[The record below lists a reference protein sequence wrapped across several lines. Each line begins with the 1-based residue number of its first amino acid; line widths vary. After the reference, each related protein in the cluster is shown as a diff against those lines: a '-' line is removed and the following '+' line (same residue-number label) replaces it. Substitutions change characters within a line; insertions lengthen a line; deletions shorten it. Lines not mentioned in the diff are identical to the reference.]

1 MCLAP
6 LFGVHFLINACSVNL
21 TRGYSWR
28 LTCGNKRVNKN
39 NVFSTEKC
47 STVYYNKLYVLS
59 DILLSSHWRNETV
72 QCFSFFF
79 KFFIW
84 ENPSQES
91 VPCVRQQP
99 PGNRSSSK
107 RLDSPGRV
115 VFSALFYVRL
125 SNETEKITSK
135 IRLFWDP
142 RCFLCVQSPKNHVS
156 VSPTTRFIGAIWLA
170 GAAHQK
176 SIQRLQCKSCLT
188 TIHCILLLAFFT
200 HCVRHSLIR
209 LCAYR
214 HGVYL
219 LSNKKGAIGSTR
231 AKDQRKCSQATAAG
245 RRMS

>member
-1 MCLAP
+1 MIYYCR
-6 LFGVHFLINACSVNL
+6 LIGEMKPFNA
-21 TRGYSWR
+21 
-28 LTCGNKRVNKN
+28 
-39 NVFSTEKC
+39 FP
-47 STVYYNKLYVLS
+47 
-59 DILLSSHWRNETV
+59 SSSN
-72 QCFSFFF
+72 FSFE
-79 KFFIW
+79 KIRHK
-84 ENPSQES
+84 ES

-107 RLDSPGRV
+107 RLDSPGGV

-231 AKDQRKCSQATAAG
+231 AKDQRECSQATAAG